1 MGLRYLLKSAFYNLV
16 VLHIKTLI
24 IQEPSSLSLY
34 RFQAIIGC
42 VFPYDSIDTCIYRFK
57 HFLCNELYM
66 RCIRKYSLALLTPLF
81 LLGMFI

>member
-42 VFPYDSIDTCIYRFK
+42 VFPYDSIDTY
-57 HFLCNELYM
+57 L
-66 RCIRKYSLALLTPLF
+66 
-81 LLGMFI
+81 